1 MVSLLSV
8 FAGVSW
14 GIQLLCKSTRKIYQW
29 NVFSWLGWHVC
40 FEVNDANAEIVTLGA
55 TEEVFSWMGKHA
67 SLRVSCPG
75 AGVLALCANERFGF
89 LTIGVARETKCHTF
103 VCRNNHTV
111 DNWKGFLLNRKA
123 WVRFT
128 ACAHAGCG
136 RIWFLRLTVDVQEK
150 LHVMHT
156 KVFLDC
162 FFLDSRVTSSD
173 QKLVQYDSLAW
184 VA

>member
-1 MVSLLSV
+1 
-8 FAGVSW
+8 
-14 GIQLLCKSTRKIYQW
+14 
-29 NVFSWLGWHVC
+29 
-40 FEVNDANAEIVTLGA
+40 
-55 TEEVFSWMGKHA
+55 MGKHA

-89 LTIGVARETKCHTF
+89 LTIGLARETKCHTF

-136 RIWFLRLTVDVQEK
+136 RIWFLRLTVDLQEK
-150 LHVMHT
+150 LHVMLGGGLNCHYLPFFEFSHGP
-156 KVFLDC
+156 KC
-162 FFLDSRVTSSD
+162 FIL
-173 QKLVQYDSLAW
+173 
-184 VA
+184 